1 MPLRCGERLILR
13 AEEKSVRPS
22 MVISPSTIRRKPA
35 TASSKV
41 VLPEPDGPKIAV
53 IRESKDASMSSSKFA
68 SGIRQRSFI
77 SGLFPRAQQPLRA
90 PDEYEGQC
98 DGDSQQGIG
107 FRVFAQLNV
116 IIDCQRQRLCL
127 AWDVSSQQDGCA
139 EFAEGARKCEKR
151 TCNDTFVRERNRD
164 HEENP

>member
-1 MPLRCGERLILR
+1 MPLCCGGRLILR

-22 MVISPSTIRRKPA
+22 MVISPS
-35 TASSKV
+35 SKV

-53 IRESKDASMSSSKFA
+53 TRESKDASMSSSKLA
-68 SGIRQRSFI
+68 RGMRQRNSI
-77 SGLFPRAQQPLRA
+77 SRLPFRTEQPLRA
-90 PDEYEGQC
+90 PDEQKGQG
-98 DGDSQQGIG
+98 DGDSQQGIRV
-107 FRVFAQLNV
+107 RVFAQLNV

-151 TCNDTFVRERNRD
+151 AGNDTFVR
-164 HEENP
+164 

>member
-1 MPLRCGERLILR
+1 MPLCCGGRLILR
-13 AEEKSVRPS
+13 AEEKRVRPS
-22 MVISPSTIRRKPA
+22 MVISPSTMRLRPA

-53 IRESKDASMSSSKFA
+53 IRESKEASMSSSKFA
-68 SGIRQRSFI
+68 SGMRHRSFI
-77 SGLFPRAQQPLRA
+77 SGPFSRAQQPLRA
-90 PDEYEGQC
+90 PNEEEGQC

-127 AWDVSSQQDGCA
+127 AWDISSQQYGRA
-139 EFAEGARKCEKR
+139 EFAEGARER
-151 TCNDTFVRERNRD
+151 QQRAGNDAFVGERNRD
-164 HEENP
+164 HEENS